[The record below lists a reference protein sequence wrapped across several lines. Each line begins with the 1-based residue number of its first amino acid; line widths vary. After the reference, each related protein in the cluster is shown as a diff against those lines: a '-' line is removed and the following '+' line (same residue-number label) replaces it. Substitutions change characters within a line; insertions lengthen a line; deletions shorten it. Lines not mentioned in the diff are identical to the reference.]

1 MVKDF
6 YKISSDWSGTHS
18 MQRLVE
24 LLSME
29 DELALVQQGIEG
41 QVLDFAVQGQATH
54 VLQKVIV

>member
-1 MVKDF
+1 
-6 YKISSDWSGTHS
+6 